1 MHEAARP
8 DAGDQLVRAL
18 RAGFAALGAET
29 CIEERTSRDWAS
41 ITFSGARHRLKLR
54 LEGDKAGA
62 AADALL
68 ADLAEARFDLRGHM
82 LVDLAVLLD
91 ERDES
96 GARVRLVLEALT
108 VEAS

>member
-1 MHEAARP
+1 MRRPGP

-18 RAGFAALGAET
+18 RAGFAALGVET

-68 ADLAEARFDLRGHM
+68 ADLTEARFALRGHM

-96 GARVRLVLEALT
+96 GERVRLVLEALT

>member
-1 MHEAARP
+1 MRRPRP

-29 CIEERTSRDWAS
+29 CIDERTSRDWVS

-68 ADLAEARFDLRGHM
+68 ADLTETQFDLRGHM
-82 LVDLAVLLD
+82 LVDLAIIAD
-91 ERDES
+91 ERNES